1 MGLIHAIAGAA
12 GGVLAD
18 SWRDFFYCDSL
29 DENTLAVKGQKRTS
43 DKGRSSNIR
52 GESNIISDGS
62 IIAVNDGQCM
72 IIVESGEIVD
82 VCAEPGQFVYDRS
95 SEPSL
100 FYGDLEAGIRASLER
115 IGQRFTFG
123 GDTGK
128 DQRIYFF
135 NTKEIYGNKYGTTA
149 PVPFRIVDANLGLD
163 FEPGVRMNGEYSYKI
178 VNPLLFYKNVCGN
191 VDEPYRRDRLES
203 QMRSEL
209 LLALQPA
216 LARISEMGVRY
227 SAVPAH
233 VKDLAEILN
242 DELTAD
248 WTDKRGIAIVS
259 FGVNS
264 ITMSEEDQERL
275 KNLQTA
281 APLQNPN
288 MAGAYATA
296 AMGDA
301 MRTAAAN
308 ENGSVGAFM
317 GMGMAQ
323 GMGGGAAANMFQQG
337 AAGAYQQPQSAYP
350 IADGGGFGAQ
360 PFEAEKQRRA
370 EELAAAQAAQAQAEA
385 EAARARAEA
394 EAAAAKAEA
403 QAKAEA
409 AAKAAE
415 DAARMVAEAEER
427 ARQAEAQAAEAAAAA
442 VAMAAAPA
450 ADAGEWTCPQC
461 GTANSGKFCG
471 ECGTAKP
478 VPEPPA
484 EWACPQCGT
493 TNSGKFCGECGTPR
507 P

>member
-1 MGLIHAIAGAA
+1 MGLIQAAVGAA

-43 DKGRSSNIR
+43 DKGRSSNVR

-100 FYGDLEAGIRASLER
+100 FFGDLEAGIRATFER

-135 NTKEIYGNKYGTTA
+135 NTKEIYGNKYGTTS

-163 FEPGVRMNGEYSYKI
+163 LDTKVRMNGEYSYKI
-178 VNPLLFYKNVCGN
+178 VDPLLFYKNVCGN
-191 VDEPYRRDRLES
+191 VEEPYKRDRLDS
-203 QMRSEL
+203 QMKSEL
-209 LLALQPA
+209 LTALQPA
-216 LARISEMGVRY
+216 LARISEMGIRY
-227 SAVPAH
+227 SAIPAH
-233 VKDLAEILN
+233 TKELASILN
-242 DELTAD
+242 DELSD
-248 WTDKRGIAIVS
+248 SWEKLRGIKVVV

-264 ITMSEEDQERL
+264 ITLPEDVEQKIADRQMA
-275 KNLQTA
+275 QTMVDPNQA
-281 APLQNPN
+281 AAVMTN
-288 MAGAYATA
+288 A
-296 AMGDA
+296 AADA
-301 MRTAAAN
+301 MRDAAN
-308 ENGSVGAFM
+308 NTSGAVNAFM

-323 GMGGGAAANMFQQG
+323 GMGGGAATGMFQQG
-337 AAGAYQQPQSAYP
+337 AAGTYQQPQSAYP
-350 IADGGGFGAQ
+350 MADGGGFGAQ

-370 EELAAAQAAQAQAEA
+370 EEQAAAAAAAAEA
-385 EAARARAEA
+385 EAKAEKERLEA
-394 EAAAAKAEA
+394 AAAAAKAEA
-403 QAKAEA
+403 EAK
-409 AAKAAE
+409 
-415 DAARMVAEAEER
+415 
-427 ARQAEAQAAEAAAAA
+427 AQAAKQAAEEAARVAAQAQEQAATAAAAA
-442 VAMAAAPA
+442 TAMAAAVPTDSWA
-450 ADAGEWTCPQC
+450 CPQC
-461 GTANSGKFCG
+461 GTANTGKFCG
-471 ECGTAKP
+471 ECGTPKP
-478 VPEPPA
+478 IPEPPA

-493 TNSGKFCGECGTPR
+493 TNAGKFCGECGTPR

>member
-95 SEPSL
+95 TEPSL

-135 NTKEIYGNKYGTTA
+135 NTKEIYGNKYGTSS
-149 PVPFRIVDANLGLD
+149 PIPFRIVDANLGLD
-163 FEPGVRMNGEYSYKI
+163 MDTKVRLNGEYSYKLT
-178 VNPLLFYKNVCGN
+178 NPLLFYKNVCGN
-191 VDEPYRRDRLES
+191 VEEPYTRDRLDS
-203 QMRSEL
+203 QMKSEL
-209 LLALQPA
+209 LTALQPA
-216 LARISEMGVRY
+216 LARVSEMGIRY
-227 SAVPAH
+227 SAITAH
-233 VKDLAEILN
+233 TKELASLLN
-242 DELTAD
+242 DELSED
-248 WTDKRGIAIVS
+248 WSEKRGISVVT
-259 FGVNS
+259 FGINS
-264 ITMSEEDQERL
+264 ITLPEEIEQKIADRQMA
-275 KNLQTA
+275 QTMVDPNQA
-281 APLQNPN
+281 AAV
-288 MAGAYATA
+288 MANASA
-296 AMGDA
+296 DA
-301 MRTAAAN
+301 MRDAAN
-308 ENGSVGAFM
+308 NTAGAMTGFM

-323 GMGGGAAANMFQQG
+323 GMGGNAAASMYQQG
-337 AAGAYQQPQSAYP
+337 AMGGYQQPQSAYP
-350 IADGGGFGAQ
+350 MAEGGGFGAQ

-370 EELAAAQAAQAQAEA
+370 EEQAA
-385 EAARARAEA
+385 
-394 EAAAAKAEA
+394 AAAAKAEA
-403 QAKAEA
+403 E
-409 AAKAAE
+409 AKAAQ
-415 DAARMVAEAEER
+415 ER
-427 ARQAEAQAAEAAAAA
+427 AEAAAAA
-442 VAMAAAPA
+442 AKAEAEAKAAAAAQAAEEAARVAAQAQEQAAAAAAAATAMAAAVPI
-450 ADAGEWTCPQC
+450 DGWTCPQC
-461 GTANSGKFCG
+461 GTANNGKFCG
-471 ECGTAKP
+471 ECGTPKP

>member
-29 DENTLAVKGQKRTS
+29 NENTLAVKGQKRTS
-43 DKGRSSNIR
+43 DRGRSSNIR

-62 IIAVNDGQCM
+62 IIAVNEGQCM

-95 SEPSL
+95 TEPSI
-100 FYGDLEAGIRASLER
+100 FYGDLGEGIKNTFAR

-149 PVPFRIVDANLGLD
+149 PVPFRIVDANIGLD
-163 FEPGVRMNGEYSYKI
+163 FEPGVRMNGEYSYKLTD
-178 VNPLLFYKNVCGN
+178 PLLFYKNVCGN
-191 VDEPYRRDRLES
+191 VEEPYTRDRLES

-216 LARISEMGVRY
+216 LAKISAMGVRY

-233 VKDLAEILN
+233 TKELATFLN
-242 DELTAD
+242 EELTGD
-248 WTDKRGIAIVS
+248 WSEKRGISIVS

-264 ITMSEEDQERL
+264 ITMNEEDEARL

-288 MAGAYATA
+288 MAGAYTA
-296 AMGDA
+296 AAAGDA
-301 MRTAAAN
+301 MRDAAN
-308 ENGSVGAFM
+308 NPNGSVGAFM
-317 GMGMAQ
+317 GMGMANT
-323 GMGGGAAANMFQQG
+323 MGGGAAATMFQQG
-337 AAGAYQQPQSAYP
+337 GGMAQQPPQSAYP
-350 IADGGGFGAQ
+350 VAAGGGYAQ
-360 PFEAEKQRRA
+360 PQP
-370 EELAAAQAAQAQAEA
+370 
-385 EAARARAEA
+385 
-394 EAAAAKAEA
+394 
-403 QAKAEA
+403 
-409 AAKAAE
+409 
-415 DAARMVAEAEER
+415 
-427 ARQAEAQAAEAAAAA
+427 
-442 VAMAAAPA
+442 AAAPA
-450 ADAGEWTCPQC
+450 PAPEGGWTCPQC
-461 GTANSGKFCG
+461 GAVNTTNFCG
-471 ECGTAKP
+471 QCGTQK
-478 VPEPPA
+478 PA
-484 EWACPQCGT
+484 EPQPWTCPQCGNANT
-493 TNSGKFCGECGTPR
+493 TNFCGQCGTAR

>member
-29 DENTLAVKGQKRTS
+29 NENTLAVKGQKRTS
-43 DKGRSSNIR
+43 DRGRSSNIR

-95 SEPSL
+95 TEPSI
-100 FYGDLEAGIRASLER
+100 FYGDLGEGIKNTFAR

-149 PVPFRIVDANLGLD
+149 PVPFRIVDANIGLD
-163 FEPGVRMNGEYSYKI
+163 FEPGVRMNGEYSYKLTD
-178 VNPLLFYKNVCGN
+178 PLLFYKNVCGN
-191 VDEPYRRDRLES
+191 VEEPYTRDRLES

-216 LARISEMGVRY
+216 LAKISAMGVRY

-233 VKDLAEILN
+233 TKELATFLDE
-242 DELTAD
+242 ELTED
-248 WTDKRGIAIVS
+248 WSQKRGISIVS

-264 ITMSEEDQERL
+264 ITMNEEDEARL

-288 MAGAYATA
+288 MAGAYTA
-296 AMGDA
+296 AAAGDA
-301 MRTAAAN
+301 MRDAAN
-308 ENGSVGAFM
+308 NPNGSIGAFM
-317 GMGMAQ
+317 GMGMANT
-323 GMGGGAAANMFQQG
+323 MGGGAAATMFQQG
-337 AAGAYQQPQSAYP
+337 AGAMQQPPQSAYP
-350 IADGGGFGAQ
+350 VAAGGGYAQ
-360 PFEAEKQRRA
+360 PQPS
-370 EELAAAQAAQAQAEA
+370 
-385 EAARARAEA
+385 
-394 EAAAAKAEA
+394 
-403 QAKAEA
+403 
-409 AAKAAE
+409 
-415 DAARMVAEAEER
+415 
-427 ARQAEAQAAEAAAAA
+427 
-442 VAMAAAPA
+442 AAPA
-450 ADAGEWTCPQC
+450 PTPEGGWTCPQC
-461 GTANSGKFCG
+461 GAVNTTNFCG
-471 ECGTAKP
+471 QCGTQK
-478 VPEPPA
+478 PA
-484 EWACPQCGT
+484 EPQPWTCPQCGNANT
-493 TNSGKFCGECGTPR
+493 TNFCGQCGTPR